1 MRNRLFLLMVC
12 LLCLQWVAAQ
22 QDSNRRIQQPA
33 EIMQDTFRIP
43 MDSASIADSL
53 AADSINREQMA
64 FEEPLLLIDTSTYR
78 SIAQNPYL
86 PLNQPPVFMIV
97 DYKDKQSKDA
107 LFYTVLF
114 LVFMLG
120 FIKNVFPKYFQN
132 LFRLFFQTSLRQ
144 KQTKDQLE
152 QDGQASLLINLF
164 FLLSA
169 GLFITLMIQQYQW
182 LDMPYWILYA
192 YSTAVLAM
200 IYLGK
205 YLFVS
210 FAGWVFNNSQ
220 SASSYLFLVAVVN
233 RIMGVVLLPLTVL
246 MAFAEAPIALIALTI
261 SFGVVTLL
269 FFYRYIVSFGLLR
282 SELQVNPFHFFLY
295 LCAVEIL
302 PMALIYKLLVE
313 NLG

>member
-1 MRNRLFLLMVC
+1 M
-12 LLCLQWVAAQ
+12 
-22 QDSNRRIQQPA
+22 
-33 EIMQDTFRIP
+33 
-43 MDSASIADSL
+43 
-53 AADSINREQMA
+53 
-64 FEEPLLLIDTSTYR
+64 
-78 SIAQNPYL
+78 
-86 PLNQPPVFMIV
+86 
-97 DYKDKQSKDA
+97 
-107 LFYTVLF
+107 
-114 LVFMLG
+114 
-120 FIKNVFPKYFQN
+120 
-132 LFRLFFQTSLRQ
+132 
-144 KQTKDQLE
+144 E
-152 QDGQASLLINLF
+152 QDGQASLMINLF

-182 LDMPYWILYA
+182 LDMPYWKLYA
-192 YSTAVLAM
+192 YATAVLAL

-233 RIMGVVLLPLTVL
+233 RIMGVVLLPLIVI
-246 MAFAEAPIALIALTI
+246 MAFAEAPIAMIALTI
-261 SFGVVTLL
+261 AFGVVTLL

>member
-1 MRNRLFLLMVC
+1 MRNRLYLVIVFFLCMH
-12 LLCLQWVAAQ
+12 WMAAQ
-22 QDSNRRIQQPA
+22 QDSNRRIQQLA

-43 MDSASIADSL
+43 TDSASVSDSL

-64 FEEPLLLIDTSTYR
+64 FEKPVQLIDTSTYR
-78 SIAQNPYL
+78 RIAQNPYL
-86 PLNQPPVFMIV
+86 PLNQPPVFMLV
-97 DYKDKQSKDA
+97 DYKDKKSKDA

-169 GLFITLMIQQYQW
+169 GLFITLMIQHYRW

-192 YSTAVLAM
+192 YSTAVLAI
-200 IYLGK
+200 IYFGK

-233 RIMGVVLLPLTVL
+233 RIMGVVLLPLIVI
-246 MAFAEAPIALIALTI
+246 MAFAEAPIAIIALTI

-269 FFYRYIVSFGLLR
+269 FFYRYIVSFGILR

>member
-1 MRNRLFLLMVC
+1 MRTRLFLLLG
-12 LLCLQWVAAQ
+12 LLIFTHWLAAQ
-22 QDSNRRIQQPA
+22 QDSSRSNQENTPFTADSIRISS
-33 EIMQDTFRIP
+33 
-43 MDSASIADSL
+43 DSASIADSI
-53 AADSINREQMA
+53 AADSIKRRQAEWQK
-64 FEEPLLLIDTSTYR
+64 PVQWTDTSTYR
-78 SIAQNPYL
+78 KIAQNPFL
-86 PLNQPPVFMIV
+86 PLNKPPVFMLV
-97 DYKDKQSKDA
+97 AYKEKQSKDA

-144 KQTKDQLE
+144 KQTKDQLV

-169 GLFITLMIQQYQW
+169 GLFITLLIQQYQW
-182 LDMPYWILYA
+182 VYQPYWMLYA
-192 YSTAVLAM
+192 YSTAVLAI
-200 IYLGK
+200 IYVGK

-233 RIMGVVLLPLTVL
+233 RIMGVVLLPLIVV
-246 MAFAEAPIALIALTI
+246 MAFAETPIALIAITI

>member
-1 MRNRLFLLMVC
+1 MRNRLYLVIVFFLCM
-12 LLCLQWVAAQ
+12 QWMAAQ
-22 QDSNRRIQQPA
+22 QDSSRRIQQLA

-43 MDSASIADSL
+43 TDSASVSDSL

-64 FEEPLLLIDTSTYR
+64 FEKPVQLIDTSTYR
-78 SIAQNPYL
+78 RIAQNPYL
-86 PLNQPPVFMIV
+86 PLNQPPVFMLV
-97 DYKDKQSKDA
+97 DYKDKKSKDA

-169 GLFITLMIQQYQW
+169 GLFITLMIQHYRW

-192 YSTAVLAM
+192 YSTAVLAI
-200 IYLGK
+200 IYFGK

-233 RIMGVVLLPLTVL
+233 RIMGVVLLPLIVV
-246 MAFAEAPIALIALTI
+246 MAFAEAPIAIIALTI

-269 FFYRYIVSFGLLR
+269 FFYRYIVSFGILR

>member
-1 MRNRLFLLMVC
+1 MRNRLFLVMVC
-12 LLCLQWVAAQ
+12 FLSMQWNAAQ

-43 MDSASIADSL
+43 ADSASVADSL

-64 FEEPLLLIDTSTYR
+64 FEKPVQWIDTSTYKR
-78 SIAQNPYL
+78 IAYHPYL
-86 PLNQPPVFMIV
+86 PLNQAPVFMIV
-97 DYKDKQSKDA
+97 DFKEKQSKDA

-169 GLFITLMIQQYQW
+169 GLFITLMIQHYRW

-192 YSTAVLAM
+192 YSTAVLAI
-200 IYLGK
+200 IYFGK

-233 RIMGVVLLPLTVL
+233 RIMGVVLLPLIVV
-246 MAFAEAPIALIALTI
+246 MAFAEAPIAVIALTV

>member
-1 MRNRLFLLMVC
+1 MLMRNRLFLVMVC
-12 LLCLQWVAAQ
+12 FLSMQWIAAQ
-22 QDSNRRIQQPA
+22 QDTFQIPA
-33 EIMQDTFRIP
+33 
-43 MDSASIADSL
+43 DSSSIADSL
-53 AADSINREQMA
+53 AADSIQREQMA
-64 FEEPLLLIDTSTYR
+64 FEKPVQWVDTSTYR
-78 SIAQNPYL
+78 RIAQNPYL
-86 PLNQPPVFMIV
+86 PLNQPPVFLLL
-97 DYKDKQSKDA
+97 DYKDKKSKDS

-164 FLLSA
+164 FLFSA
-169 GLFITLMIQQYQW
+169 GLFITLMIQQNQW
-182 LDMPYWILYA
+182 LDMPYWLLYA
-192 YSTAVLAM
+192 YSTAVLAV

-233 RIMGVVLLPLTVL
+233 RIMGVVLLPLIVV
-246 MAFAEAPIALIALTI
+246 MAFAEAPIAIIALTI

-269 FFYRYIVSFGLLR
+269 FFYRYIVSFGILR

>member
-1 MRNRLFLLMVC
+1 MRNRLFLLLGILIC
-12 LLCLQWVAAQ
+12 THWLTAQ
-22 QDSNRRIQQPA
+22 QDSSRRNQQSA
-33 EIMQDTFRIP
+33 ELMQDSVVISS
-43 MDSASIADSL
+43 DSASITDSL
-53 AADSINREQMA
+53 AADSLNRLQVELQK
-64 FEEPLLLIDTSTYR
+64 PVQRLDTSTYR
-78 SIAQNPYL
+78 KIAQNPYL
-86 PLNQPPVFMIV
+86 PLNQPPVFMLV
-97 DYKDKQSKDA
+97 DYKEKQSKDS
-107 LFYTVLF
+107 LFYTVIF
-114 LVFMLG
+114 LVFILG

-182 LDMPYWILYA
+182 VDLPYWKLYA
-192 YSTAVLAM
+192 YATAVLAI

-233 RIMGVVLLPLTVL
+233 RIMGVVLLPLTVI
-246 MAFAEAPIALIALTI
+246 MAFAEAPIAIIALTI

>member
-12 LLCLQWVAAQ
+12 FFCMQWIAAQ
-22 QDSNRRIQQPA
+22 QDSNRRIQQPP
-33 EIMQDTFRIP
+33 EMQQDTFRT
-43 MDSASIADSL
+43 
-53 AADSINREQMA
+53 
-64 FEEPLLLIDTSTYR
+64 DTSTYKK
-78 SIAQNPYL
+78 IAQNPYL
-86 PLNQPPVFMIV
+86 PLNQPPVFMLL
-97 DYKDKQSKDA
+97 DYKDTQSKDA
-107 LFYTVLF
+107 LFYTVIF
-114 LVFMLG
+114 FFFFMG
-120 FIKNVFPKYFQN
+120 FIKNVFPRYFQN

-152 QDGQASLLINLF
+152 QDGQASLMINLF

-192 YSTAVLAM
+192 YSTAVLAI
-200 IYLGK
+200 IYFGK

-233 RIMGVVLLPLTVL
+233 RIMGVVLLPLIVV
-246 MAFAEAPIALIALTI
+246 MAFAEAPIAIIALTI

-269 FFYRYIVSFGLLR
+269 FFYRYIVSFGILR